1 MRSRVEFS
9 FERPMIVSALELVYA
24 GKRYT
29 QGAAFPW
36 LELGVSREY
45 IWQLWQTFV
54 VDCVEPK
61 PVPAMVVVSLP
72 AKGAAQ
78 QSHRQQ
84 HRR

>member
-9 FERPMIVSALELVYA
+9 FERPMIVSAVELVYA
-24 GKRYT
+24 GKRYK

-36 LELGVSREY
+36 LDLGVSREY

-54 VDCVEPK
+54 VDCVM
-61 PVPAMVVVSLP
+61 PAATALPP
-72 AKGAAQ
+72 AKPSPQ
-78 QSHRQQ
+78 PQRQQ